1 MNLKVDENHEL
12 TSRRLPVSAAF
23 CARAAGLAENA
34 DHKKHIE
41 QLAQQWLKM
50 AKQFEASE
58 LNVLLT

>member
-1 MNLKVDENHEL
+1 MS
-12 TSRRLPVSAAF
+12 SRADDYRVSAAF

-34 DHKKHIE
+34 DHKKHFE
-41 QLAQQWLKM
+41 QLAKQWLKM